1 MTIPVKDF
9 LDKFPGG
16 MIIFPLII
24 GCILNTLCPEVL
36 QIGSFTTGLATGSA
50 SLMAVLFIIIGS
62 QLNLKCAPQALKTG
76 FTLVVVKL
84 LTAVIIGVISAK
96 LFNNALFGL
105 SSLAIIAAV
114 SNSNGAMYAT
124 LTGQYG
130 TPSDQGATA
139 IISLNDGPFLT
150 MITMGAA
157 GIASIPYMSLVAAI
171 VPLIVGIILGNI
183 DPKLRECL
191 GKGMDVVVL
200 TLAFAIG
207 CTMNLGQI
215 VQGGLSG
222 IILGIMAVGIG
233 GATCIIGD
241 KLSGGSG
248 IAGAAIS
255 SVAANAIATPAALAA
270 IDPSLT
276 EIAGVATAQ
285 ITASVIVT
293 CLATPFLAAWV
304 MKGNKKKHQSV
315 NDVA

>member
-1 MTIPVKDF
+1 MVSYSNDLVKKLYRD
-9 LDKFPGG
+9 
-16 MIIFPLII
+16 
-24 GCILNTLCPEVL
+24 
-36 QIGSFTTGLATGSA
+36 
-50 SLMAVLFIIIGS
+50 
-62 QLNLKCAPQALKTG
+62 
-76 FTLVVVKL
+76 L
-84 LTAVIIGVISAK
+84 LTMRVFEEK
-96 LFNNALFGL
+96 LCEA
-105 SSLAIIAAV
+105 
-114 SNSNGAMYAT
+114 YA
-124 LTGQYG
+124 
-130 TPSDQGATA
+130 
-139 IISLNDGPFLT
+139 
-150 MITMGAA
+150 
-157 GIASIPYMSLVAAI
+157 
-171 VPLIVGIILGNI
+171 
-183 DPKLRECL
+183 L